1 MHTSY
6 SKKKKQIQN
15 IILKNLKSII
25 YFKEKSDVNE
35 NNSYNHNFMGKYCT
49 CQKPYPDP
57 EDTNPDE
64 MVQCI
69 MCEDWH
75 HNKVTLN

>member
-1 MHTSY
+1 M
-6 SKKKKQIQN
+6 IF
-15 IILKNLKSII
+15 KNLKCII

-57 EDTNPDE
+57 DDTNPDE